1 MLLYQML
8 AYTIH
13 GNIKKWYKTINYK
26 ISIKYK
32 KTLKTTKT
40 IKYQLQHGM
49 INLNY
54 LMGLFFVR
62 YSRLF

>member
-13 GNIKKWYKTINYK
+13 GNIKKWYKTINYQ

-32 KTLKTTKT
+32 KTKTIKT

-54 LMGLFFVR
+54 LMNLFFVR

>member
-13 GNIKKWYKTINYK
+13 GNIKKWYKTINDK

-32 KTLKTTKT
+32 KTKTIKT

-54 LMGLFFVR
+54 LMDLFFVR